1 MSDRFAG
8 DDRDLRPVFDPFELQ
23 LCDWVDGRLSPE
35 DRREFEAQLAA
46 DPRLAERA
54 RRYRAT
60 VERVRGGFE
69 EVAPPAG
76 LADAVLTQ
84 LRREQRP
91 PGRARWPL
99 FASLAAAA
107 AVVAAL
113 VGTWQ
118 ASRSDGPRGPD
129 PEQQQI
135 ARFDRAE
142 TDDARAKDAPAGEG
156 AADELRR
163 VLRDSAGTESRAEQ
177 PLLDQDMKQ
186 PSVGVELGERPAADP
201 QLAQEGAKKAEKLG
215 KAAEPLAEAEPALKP
230 APTPTPSQSRSIVVP
245 PSEQAWNET
254 GAGVPSPQPN
264 VPAHGADD
272 FLVLSLVPDATR
284 PGARDPDKDV
294 FFGASVRQLPGHASS
309 EEIVRALRD
318 QLRRQPADAPRD
330 EKTDQRLY
338 RDGEAPGAKQA
349 TPPDE
354 TASSDE
360 KRLLGFPQQVHTAPL
375 ALQTTARVV
384 IEPVEPAAP
393 APQPQTATP
402 RDAPQA
408 PASGRAGG
416 ERKEAER
423 TQPERT
429 EPAREET
436 AQADRAAREQVP
448 ETRTGYA
455 TLPDRTF
462 RVRGPVPEVEKFI
475 REVVLRAPQL
485 QQRVEVSRLRV
496 EPQQQPQQ
504 QDEEARRRSGADAG
518 GGATGSTRLRQAPAP
533 QAPDGAEIVEIL
545 VVLRGG

>member
-23 LCDWVDGRLSPE
+23 LCDWVDGRLPPE
-35 DRREFEAQLAA
+35 ERREFEAQLAA

-142 TDDARAKDAPAGEG
+142 TDDARAKDAPVGDG
-156 AADELRR
+156 AVDELRR

-177 PLLDQDMKQ
+177 PLLDQDMQQ

-201 QLAQEGAKKAEKLG
+201 QLVQEGAKKAEKLG
-215 KAAEPLAEAEPALKP
+215 KAGAPLAEAEPESKP
-230 APTPTPSQSRSIVVP
+230 TLEPSPSIVVP

-254 GAGVPSPQPN
+254 GAGVPPLRRD
-264 VPAHGADD
+264 AGARGADD

-294 FFGASVRQLPGHASS
+294 FFGASVTQLSAQASS
-309 EEIVRALRD
+309 EEIVRVLRD
-318 QLRRQPADAPRD
+318 QLSRQPADALRD
-330 EKTDQRLY
+330 EQADQRLY
-338 RDGEAPGAKQA
+338 RAGEAPGASP
-349 TPPDE
+349 TNPPAE
-354 TASSDE
+354 PASPDQ
-360 KRLLGFPQQVHTAPL
+360 KRQLGFPQQPPAAPL

-393 APQPQTATP
+393 APQSQTATP

-448 ETRTGYA
+448 QTRTGYA

-496 EPQQQPQQ
+496 EPQQQPQP

-518 GGATGSTRLRQAPAP
+518 GGATGATRLRQAPAP